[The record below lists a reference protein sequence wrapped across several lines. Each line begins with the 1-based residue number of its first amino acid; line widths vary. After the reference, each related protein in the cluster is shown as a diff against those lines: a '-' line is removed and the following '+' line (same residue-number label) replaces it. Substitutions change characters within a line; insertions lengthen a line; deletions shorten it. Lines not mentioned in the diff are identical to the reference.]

1 MKSTEELRQYHAVQ
15 KNILGSIEALG
26 LCMPGKTN
34 CSTVCYGYYG
44 SLCYGYYDSLCYGY
58 YGSPVLELY
67 GKLLEQMSSKQYY
80 HALKTLEQLE
90 HTFLPRVKG

>member
-34 CSTVCYGYYG
+34 CSTV
-44 SLCYGYYDSLCYGY
+44 CYGYYDSLCYGY